1 MFKKMLACIVSLSLM
16 MSVATIYGASGD
28 TPSSWAKATITKAI
42 KAGIVS
48 ERLQSKYQ
56 SPITR
61 EEFAE
66 LIVNAIF
73 EREKVADGTSLPEKY
88 YWTKE
93 KVLDRV
99 TLDFE
104 FEDAKQEHVKLA
116 YILGTLNGVSDTR
129 FEPHKLITRQEAAV
143 MLMNTSHLINGVVY
157 LSKEE
162 LGYSDYEK
170 IAEWAKPAVSAAAS
184 VGIML
189 GDGKKF
195 NYSGKITREEAIK
208 TAYTLYQSRYLLSL
222 RGNITINPRY
232 EELRYKVGKNYI
244 AVNYEDDGK
253 HTDLDID
260 MYRTWNYD
268 NVASSHQ
275 DLFTME
281 KAIAL
286 FAFYSEVD
294 PLSFSQVVK
303 PTMNGK
309 STEWDYGY
317 MNVSFLNS
325 DSIIKFQFK
334 PIKGFVSV
342 INGYKYGYPFKMVE
356 VKEIK

>member
-1 MFKKMLACIVSLSLM
+1 MFKKLLACIVSLSLM
-16 MSVATIYGASGD
+16 MSVAPIYAASGD
-28 TPSSWAKATITKAI
+28 TPSNWAKTTITKAI

-73 EREKVADGTSLPEKY
+73 EREKVALGARSEKY

-116 YILGTLNGVSDTR
+116 YILGTVNGVSDTH
-129 FEPHKLITRQEAAV
+129 FAPHKHITRQEAAV
-143 MLMNTSHLINGVVY
+143 MLMNTSHLVNGITY
-157 LSKEE
+157 MSKED
-162 LGYSDYEK
+162 LGYTDYDK
-170 IAEWAKPAVSAAAS
+170 IADWAKPAVSAAAS
-184 VGIML
+184 VGMML

-195 NYSGKITREEAIK
+195 NYAGKITREEAIK
-208 TAYTLYQSRYLLSL
+208 TAVTLYESPYFMSL
-222 RGNITINPRY
+222 KGNITITAEY
-232 EELRYKVGKNYI
+232 EELRYKIGKDYI
-244 AVNYEDDGK
+244 AVTFEDDKK
-253 HTDLDID
+253 HTDLDVN

-268 NVASSHQ
+268 NITSKYQ
-275 DLFTME
+275 DLFTIE
-281 KAIAL
+281 RAIAL
-286 FAFYSEVD
+286 FAFYNEVE
-294 PLSFSQVVK
+294 PLNFSQVVT

-309 STEWDYGY
+309 STKWDYGF
-317 MNVSFLNS
+317 MKVSFLNS
-325 DSIIKFQFK
+325 DSILKFQFK
-334 PIKGFVSV
+334 PIKGFVSR
-342 INGYKYGYPFKMVE
+342 INGYKYGYPFKKVE

>member
-1 MFKKMLACIVSLSLM
+1 MLKKMLACIVSLSLI
-16 MSVATIYGASGD
+16 MSVAPIYAASGD
-28 TPSSWAKATITKAI
+28 TPSSWAKATVTKAI
-42 KAGIVS
+42 KAGIVP

-73 EREKVADGTSLPEKY
+73 EREKVAAGSLSEKF

-99 TLDFE
+99 TVDFE
-104 FEDAKQEHVKLA
+104 FEDAEQEHVKLA
-116 YILGTLNGVSDTR
+116 YIIGTVNGVSDTR
-129 FEPHKLITRQEAAV
+129 FEPNKHITRQEAAV
-143 MLMNTSHLINGVVY
+143 MLMNTSHQVNGIGY
-157 LSKEE
+157 LSKEA
-162 LGYSDYEK
+162 LGYSDYDK

-195 NYSGKITREEAIK
+195 NYAGKITREEAIK
-208 TAYTLYQSRYLLSL
+208 TAYTLYQSLYLFSL
-222 RGNITINPRY
+222 KGNIFIGAEY
-232 EELRYKVGKNYI
+232 EELRYKVGKDFV
-244 AVNYEDDGK
+244 AVTYEDDGK
-253 HTDLDID
+253 HTNLDIN

-268 NVASSHQ
+268 NITSSHQ
-275 DLFTME
+275 DLFTIE

-286 FAFYSEVD
+286 FAFYSDID
-294 PLSFSQVVK
+294 PLNFSQVVT

-309 STEWDYGY
+309 STKWDYGY
-317 MNVSFLNS
+317 MVVSFLNT

-334 PIKGFVSV
+334 PIKGYVSKN
-342 INGYKYGYPFKMVE
+342 NGYKYGYPFKMVE